1 MLYQDT
7 QGLVNFLKAYNLW
20 NKKELGQNFLVN
32 LQILE
37 TICNAAELSPEDN
50 VVEVGTGLGVL
61 TEQLAKRAQH
71 VTTIE
76 YDPTLIPIL
85 TNEFKK
91 FSNVELI
98 HEDALHHPL
107 PTTPYKLVANIPY
120 YITSPL
126 LNHFLQTQKLKSKD
140 GCLFQKKR
148 PQQKRPST
156 IVLLV
161 QKEVAEKICAQDG
174 DHSILSL
181 QVQIFGKPSIVGNVN
196 KSSFFPQPQV
206 DSAIIKI
213 AVYPE
218 PLITNTELFFK
229 ITKAAFSQKR
239 KTLLNSLQNGL
250 QLPKE
255 EIEKMLT
262 NAGIEFMRRPQT
274 LTIEEWEKL
283 LAGSQN

>member
-7 QGLVNFLKAYNLW
+7 QGLVTFLKAYNLW

-32 LQILE
+32 LQVLE
-37 TICNAAELSPEDN
+37 TICSAAELEPEDN

-61 TEQLAKRAQH
+61 TEQLAKKTQH

-91 FSNVELI
+91 FPNVELI

-126 LNHFLQTQKLKSKD
+126 LNHFLQTQ
-140 GCLFQKKR
+140 R

-161 QKEVAEKICAQDG
+161 QKEVAEKICAKDG

-181 QVQIFGKPSIVGNVN
+181 QVQIFGKPSVVGNVN

-213 AVYPE
+213 TVYPE
-218 PLITNTELFFK
+218 PLITNTERFFK

-255 EIEKMLT
+255 EIEKMLS

-274 LTIEEWEKL
+274 LTIAEWEKL
-283 LAGSQN
+283 VDQM